1 MDLIRRL
8 FKGDKV
14 VWIVFLFLCLISIV
28 EVFSASGIL
37 TYKTGDYWGPIA
49 QHARYMLLGVAA
61 VMVVHK
67 LPCKWFR
74 FVPALLWP
82 SSFVLLILAMFWGEK
97 VNGAGRWLSFMGW
110 TIQPS
115 EFAKLALV
123 SSIALILSKTQEE
136 EGTSRNTFKYILMVS
151 LPLCLLIA
159 PENFSTA
166 AMLLGI
172 TILMMYVGRVP
183 FRQWGKM
190 VGFGM
195 LLVGFLGAAAWVT
208 PNEVLDKVPMLHR
221 VTTWK
226 NRVVDFMDDKKV
238 APTEYDIFNDDAQV
252 GHARIAIATSPIWGK
267 GPGNSVERDFLSQA
281 FSDFIYAI
289 VVEELGLLG
298 GGFLAFLY
306 IILLLR
312 AGRIAQRSEKKYY
325 SFLVMG
331 LALLL
336 VSQALVN
343 MMVAVGLFPV
353 TGQPL
358 PLISKGGTST
368 VITCLYIGMIL
379 GISREVEEQKDKT
392 NEVTLEEELSNE
404 EEQVQETETQII
416 NIN

>member
-1 MDLIRRL
+1 MIRRL

>member
-1 MDLIRRL
+1 MIRRL

-67 LPCKWFR
+67 LPCRWFR

-392 NEVTLEEELSNE
+392 NEVTLEEELPNE
-404 EEQVQETETQII
+404 EERVQETETQII

>member
-1 MDLIRRL
+1 MIRRL

-97 VNGAGRWLSFMGW
+97 VNDAGRWLSFMGW

-183 FRQWGKM
+183 FRQWG
-190 VGFGM
+190 
-195 LLVGFLGAAAWVT
+195 
-208 PNEVLDKVPMLHR
+208 
-221 VTTWK
+221 
-226 NRVVDFMDDKKV
+226 
-238 APTEYDIFNDDAQV
+238 
-252 GHARIAIATSPIWGK
+252 
-267 GPGNSVERDFLSQA
+267 
-281 FSDFIYAI
+281 
-289 VVEELGLLG
+289 
-298 GGFLAFLY
+298 
-306 IILLLR
+306 
-312 AGRIAQRSEKKYY
+312 
-325 SFLVMG
+325 
-331 LALLL
+331 
-336 VSQALVN
+336 
-343 MMVAVGLFPV
+343 
-353 TGQPL
+353 
-358 PLISKGGTST
+358 
-368 VITCLYIGMIL
+368 
-379 GISREVEEQKDKT
+379 
-392 NEVTLEEELSNE
+392 
-404 EEQVQETETQII
+404 
-416 NIN
+416 

>member
-97 VNGAGRWLSFMGW
+97 VNDAGRWLSFMGW

-183 FRQWGKM
+183 FRQWGRM

-195 LLVGFLGAAAWVT
+195 LLVGFLGIVAWKI
-208 PNEVLDKVPMLHR
+208 PNDVLDKVPMMHR

-238 APTEYDIFNDDAQV
+238 APAEYDIFNEDAQV
-252 GHARIAIATSPIWGK
+252 GHARIAIATTPIWGK

-289 VVEELGLLG
+289 VIEELGLLG

-379 GISREVEEQKDKT
+379 GISREVEEQKDKAH
-392 NEVTLEEELSNE
+392 EAALDEELSNE
-404 EEQVQETETQII
+404 EEQVQETGTQII
-416 NIN
+416 NVN

>member
-1 MDLIRRL
+1 MIRRL

-404 EEQVQETETQII
+404 EEQVQETETQMI